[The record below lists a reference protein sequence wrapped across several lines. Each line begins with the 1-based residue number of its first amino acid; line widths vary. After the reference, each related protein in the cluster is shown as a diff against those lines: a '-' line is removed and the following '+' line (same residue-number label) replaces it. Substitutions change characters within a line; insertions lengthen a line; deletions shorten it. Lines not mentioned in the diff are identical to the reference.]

1 MTSTTPTPQFAT
13 QAGGRPE
20 GDVPAALESRKAGMA
35 STWRVTVRVLSV
47 KGKHVDYHFQVD
59 KQPLPAG

>member
-1 MTSTTPTPQFAT
+1 
-13 QAGGRPE
+13 
-20 GDVPAALESRKAGMA
+20 MA

>member
-1 MTSTTPTPQFAT
+1 
-13 QAGGRPE
+13 
-20 GDVPAALESRKAGMA
+20 MA

-59 KQPLPAG
+59 KQPLPAGGTGRVPRYSRSVF

>member
-1 MTSTTPTPQFAT
+1 MTSTTPTPHFAT

-20 GDVPAALESRKAGMA
+20 GDVPRIG
-35 STWRVTVRVLSV
+35 VTVRVLSV